1 MTSQEEIEKKKKDE
15 IGSIIAKRYQN
26 QEPLFR
32 PPPLPIQRRTVLV
45 DSGAEHPPSFFQSEY
60 DHQKKSLAAA
70 TSSVSTNVDKIQSR
84 QFDVNVQQLD
94 TQPFHQPNSFNNF
107 PVQQQQQ
114 QQNNFQ
120 QAQPN
125 QQFQPRQQNSLDQ
138 SQFTQ
143 FNQQPQQNF
152 QQPQQFQQQGQQQQS
167 FQSSNNFQSRQ
178 QENLPTL
185 PPVFIPPNQP
195 IGPPPALQSPIR
207 NLFREPEPSFS
218 LAGIFQRFLRLFNI
232 GNN

>member
-1 MTSQEEIEKKKKDE
+1 MASQEETQKKKKDE
-15 IGSIIAKRYQN
+15 IGRIIAQRYQN
-26 QEPLFR
+26 QEPVFQ

-60 DHQKKSLAAA
+60 DQQKKSLVAA
-70 TSSVSTNVDKIQSR
+70 TSSVSTTVDKIQSR
-84 QFDVNVQQLD
+84 QFDVNVQQLN
-94 TQPFHQPNSFNNF
+94 TQPFQQQPNSFNNF
-107 PVQQQQQ
+107 PAQQQ
-114 QQNNFQ
+114 QQNSFQ
-120 QAQPN
+120 QPSPQ

-138 SQFTQ
+138 NQFQQ
-143 FNQQPQQNF
+143 FNNQPQQNF
-152 QQPQQFQQQGQQQQS
+152 QQPQQFQQQGQQQQQ

>member
-1 MTSQEEIEKKKKDE
+1 MASQEESQKKKDE
-15 IGSIIAKRYQN
+15 IGSLIAKRYQN

-32 PPPLPIQRRTVLV
+32 PPPLPIQRRTVQV

-60 DHQKKSLAAA
+60 DRQKKSLAAA
-70 TSSVSTNVDKIQSR
+70 TSSVSTTPDKIESR
-84 QFDVNVQQLD
+84 QFNVQQLD
-94 TQPFHQPNSFNNF
+94 TQPFQQPNSFNNF
-107 PVQQQQQ
+107 PA
-114 QQNNFQ
+114 QQNSFQ
-120 QAQPN
+120 QPQP
-125 QQFQPRQQNSLDQ
+125 QFQPRQQNSLDQ
-138 SQFTQ
+138 SQFQQ

-152 QQPQQFQQQGQQQQS
+152 QQPQQFQGQQQS